1 MSIGKYIINMKI
13 RKEKVAPTDNATYVR
28 NRSIKTMKQILAL
41 EDKPESWLVE
51 TLIPAGQLALL
62 VAPSDVGKS
71 IFCRQLAVTVVLKK
85 QEFIGLKTYSKQG
98 RIIYVSTEDMDYDWK
113 SKIEKYPLEAHEL
126 EIIKENMLIITNFGD
141 SSSDLVKLLEEEIKH
156 DPADLVVIDVLTDV
170 FTGELNSSVAIRG
183 FLKPYKRIAEKYNT
197 SFVFVHHVSKK
208 GELTAQHSKQNVLGS
223 QAIEAS
229 MRSVIELRKD
239 SEDLDCRILKIT
251 KGNYV
256 PERIKK
262 QQLKLHLNSDLIYER
277 RFTTQ
282 AENDKID
289 VLKKIIELH
298 TKGLSSRSIET
309 TLKKEGITISKS
321 TISEHLKKYKVSLNN
336 SSEGLN

>member
-1 MSIGKYIINMKI
+1 MKKRIND
-13 RKEKVAPTDNATYVR
+13 VAPIEKATYVR

-51 TLIPAGQLALL
+51 TLLPAGQLTLL

-71 IFCRQLAVTVVLKK
+71 IFCRQLAVTAVLKK
-85 QEFIGLKTYSKQG
+85 EEFIGLKAFSIKG

-113 SKIEKYPLEAHEL
+113 NKIEKYPLEPHEL
-126 EIIKENMLIITNFGD
+126 ELIKENMLVITNFGD
-141 SSSDLVKLLEEEIKH
+141 SSSDLVKLLEEEIMH
-156 DPADLVVIDVLTDV
+156 NPADLVVIDVLTDV
-170 FTGELNSSVAIRG
+170 FTGELNSSVAIRM

-197 SFVFVHHVSKK
+197 SFLFVHHVSKK
-208 GELTAQHSKQNVLGS
+208 GEQTAQHSKQNVLGS

-229 MRSVIELRKD
+229 MRSVLELRKD
-239 SEDLDCRILKIT
+239 TEDVDCRILKIT

-262 QQLKLHLNSDLIYER
+262 QQLKLNLNTDLIYER

-282 AENDKID
+282 IENDKID
-289 VLKKIIELH
+289 LLKKVIELH
-298 TKGLSSRSIET
+298 TQGMSSRSIET
-309 TLKKEGITISKS
+309 ALKKENINISKS
-321 TISEHLKKYKVSLNN
+321 TISAHIQKYKNTQPVS
-336 SSEGLN
+336 SDRQK